1 MREKFQL
8 EFILNVSPSML
19 YNYIISPSGLS
30 EWFADNV
37 NVKGSKYSFVWGDN
51 EEIAILIKNKQDN
64 YLKFQWEQDENTKYY
79 FEFLIDMDEITG
91 DVSLII
97 IDYTEPSEIEES
109 KMWWENQIQ
118 RLRKIIGN

>member
-37 NVKGSKYSFVWGDN
+37 NIKGSKYIFVWDNN
-51 EEIAILIKNKQDN
+51 EEVSILIKSKQDS
-64 YLKFQWEQDENTKYY
+64 YLRFQWEQDENTKYY
-79 FEFLIDMDEITG
+79 FDFTIDMDEITG
-91 DVSLII
+91 DVSLTIT
-97 IDYTEPSEIEES
+97 DYSDINEIEES

>member
-37 NVKGSKYSFVWGDN
+37 NIKGSKYIFVWGNN
-51 EEIAILIKNKQDN
+51 EEVAILIKYKQDS
-64 YLKFQWEQDENTKYY
+64 YLRFKWEQDENTNYY
-79 FEFLIDMDEITG
+79 FDFIIDMDEITG
-91 DVSLII
+91 DVSLTIT
-97 IDYTEPSEIEES
+97 DYSDINEIEES

>member
-19 YNYIISPSGLS
+19 YNYLISPSGLS

-37 NVKGSKYSFVWGDN
+37 NVKGSKYMFVWGTN
-51 EEIAILIKNKQDN
+51 EEVALLIKSKQDT
-64 YLKFQWEQDENTKYY
+64 YLKFKWEQDENTKYY
-79 FEFLIDMDEITG
+79 FDFIIDMDEITG
-91 DVSLII
+91 DVSLTIT
-97 IDYTEPSEIEES
+97 DYSDINEIEES

>member
-30 EWFADNV
+30 EWFADDV
-37 NVKGSKYSFVWGDN
+37 NVKGSKYIFVWGTN
-51 EEIAILIKNKQDN
+51 EEIAILIKSKQDT

-79 FEFLIDMDEITG
+79 FDFIIDMDEITG
-91 DVSLII
+91 DISLTIT
-97 IDYTEPSEIEES
+97 DYSDPNEIEES

>member
-8 EFILNVSPSML
+8 EFILNVSPNML

-37 NVKGSKYSFVWGDN
+37 NVKGSKYIFVWGDN
-51 EEIAILIKNKQDN
+51 EEIAILIKHKQDH
-64 YLKFQWEQDENTKYY
+64 YLKFQWEQDETTKYY
-79 FEFLIDMDEITG
+79 FDFLIDMDEITG

-97 IDYTEPSEIEES
+97 TDYAETIEIEES

>member
-37 NVKGSKYSFVWGDN
+37 YVKGSKYIFVWGIN
-51 EEIAILIKNKQDN
+51 EEIAILIKSKQDN
-64 YLKFQWEQDENTKYY
+64 YLKFKWEQDENTKYY
-79 FEFLIDMDEITG
+79 FDFIIDMDEITG
-91 DVSLII
+91 DVSLTIT
-97 IDYTEPSEIEES
+97 DYSDPNEIEES
-109 KMWWENQIQ
+109 KMWWENQIK